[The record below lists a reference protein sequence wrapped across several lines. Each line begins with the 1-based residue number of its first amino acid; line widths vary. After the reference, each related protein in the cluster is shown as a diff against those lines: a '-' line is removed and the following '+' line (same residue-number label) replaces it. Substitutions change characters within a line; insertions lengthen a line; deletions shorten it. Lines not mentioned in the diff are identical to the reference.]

1 MMDDYS
7 TGYGDGYIQALY
19 HVQDY
24 ISDEDAF
31 WAEDDE
37 KTRLTIFLH
46 QLSAA
51 LDAWVDE
58 WRMTNV

>member
-1 MMDDYS
+1 MNDY
-7 TGYGDGYIQALY
+7 TQGYEDGYVQALY

-46 QLSAA
+46 HMSAA

-58 WRMTNV
+58 RRGINV